1 MGIKRGNSERVYTHK
16 AGVSSLVQ
24 QIAAVLHWALRT
36 WNRQDRVPAL
46 EMLTILAQETCMY

>member
-1 MGIKRGNSERVYTHK
+1 MGIKKGNSERVYTHK
-16 AGVSSLVQ
+16 ACVSSLAQ

-36 WNRQDRVPAL
+36 QNRQDRVPAL